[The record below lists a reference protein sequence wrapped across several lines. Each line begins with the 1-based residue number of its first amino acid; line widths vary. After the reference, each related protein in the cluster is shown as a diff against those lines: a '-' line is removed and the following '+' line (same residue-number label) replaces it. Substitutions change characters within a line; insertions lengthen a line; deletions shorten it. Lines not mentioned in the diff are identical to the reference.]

1 MLVGLRVLMEE
12 DQWEELDTF
21 VVFLGSLLKLVSI
34 FEGSNDL
41 KVGRVVMEDRD
52 SFRETSDR
60 SKGRHLAT
68 VKLMVRLVSLES
80 FPVD

>member
-1 MLVGLRVLMEE
+1 
-12 DQWEELDTF
+12 
-21 VVFLGSLLKLVSI
+21 
-34 FEGSNDL
+34 
-41 KVGRVVMEDRD
+41 MEDRD